1 MRYLILSQELFFCEG
16 ALSEDA
22 APAATAAAATAVVAA
37 TRERERERIFF
48 IFVSSKK
55 PFFASKSQNFEK
67 KSGML

>member
-37 TRERERERIFF
+37 TRLRLRLRLSLFRARDE
-48 IFVSSKK
+48 
-55 PFFASKSQNFEK
+55 ASPAELAQ
-67 KSGML
+67 GTARCR

>member
-37 TRERERERIFF
+37 TRERERERERERIFF
-48 IFVSSKK
+48 ISVSSKK
-55 PFFASKSQNFEK
+55 PFFC
-67 KSGML
+67 L